1 MTMTDET
8 STTSR
13 EGMAA
18 AARAGI
24 ASHAEATA
32 PRATAASRPEAT
44 APPAATAAGA
54 AATEPP
60 AAVTPQATVRPPT
73 PALQRWEIVTVLAVS
88 LGASGVYALVQYI
101 GSLTAHEAL
110 SKQQVIVHG
119 TLAPGRP
126 LLDLFLQLT
135 NIALALAPVLLVFYL
150 LARAGEGPSSIGLDA
165 SQPGRDLGRGAVL
178 AAVIGGSGLG
188 LYLIA
193 YHLGVELNV
202 VAENLPDV
210 WWRIPILILSAA
222 QNAILEEVI
231 VVGYLLSRLD
241 RLGVKPAKAIV
252 ISAVIRGS
260 YHLYQGAGAFIG
272 NAVMGA
278 IFGVLYRRWGRVTPM
293 IVAHTLIDAVTF
305 VGYALLAG
313 HVSWLPA
320 P

>member
-1 MTMTDET
+1 MTHEIPVT
-8 STTSR
+8 SASSP
-13 EGMAA
+13 EGQAPAA
-18 AARAGI
+18 A
-24 ASHAEATA
+24 S
-32 PRATAASRPEAT
+32 PVS
-44 APPAATAAGA
+44 APPASALQVTAPSASMPQGA
-54 AATEPP
+54 IGPP
-60 AAVTPQATVRPPT
+60 SR
-73 PALQRWEIVTVLAVS
+73 ALQRWEIVTVLAVS

-101 GSLTAHEAL
+101 GSLTAHQAL
-110 SKQQVIVHG
+110 SKQAVIVHG

-135 NIALALAPVLLVFYL
+135 SITLALAPVLLVFYL
-150 LARAGEGPSSIGLDA
+150 LARSGEGPSSLGIDA
-165 SQPGRDLGRGAVL
+165 SQPGKDLGRGAVL

-193 YHLGVELNV
+193 YHIGVELNV

-210 WWRIPILILSAA
+210 WWRIPVLILSAA

-231 VVGYLLSRLD
+231 VLGYLLSRLE
-241 RLGVKPAKAIV
+241 RLGVKPAKAIA